1 MRKGHTRNLFLL
13 VIILLAGFSLVQ
25 GVKGQNNKPPEDKE
39 AIQELLSEVR
49 MLRQALQTLHRM
61 SMDTYRS
68 QLLFDRIRANREDI
82 RRLTTALNETRDNLA
97 KTQNAIPQ
105 SIDRLKILESQAVL
119 EVDQQKRASL
129 EFELRRTKE
138 GIEMYKSQI
147 EPLKEREQQ
156 MTADLNTE
164 KSRLQELE
172 SRLDLLERG
181 IENDRQRLESDK
193 PASDKPAAAKNP

>member
-1 MRKGHTRNLFLL
+1 MRNQHTRSLFVTVITLL
-13 VIILLAGFSLVQ
+13 VGFTLVQ
-25 GVKGQNNKPPEDKE
+25 GVEGQSNKPPDDKE
-39 AIQELLSEVR
+39 AIRELLSEVR

-61 SMDTYRS
+61 NLDTYRS
-68 QLLFDRIRANREDI
+68 QLLSDRIRANREDV
-82 RRLTTALNETRDNLA
+82 RRLSTALNETRDTLA
-97 KTQNAIPQ
+97 KTQNTIPQ
-105 SIDRLKILESQAVL
+105 FVDRLKLLENQVL
-119 EVDQQKRASL
+119 LEADQQRRASL

-156 MTADLNTE
+156 LTADLNTE

-181 IENDRQRLESDK
+181 IENDRQKLD
-193 PASDKPAAAKNP
+193 SDKPAAAKNP

>member
-1 MRKGHTRNLFLL
+1 MRKGHTRGLFLAG
-13 VIILLAGFSLVQ
+13 IILLAGSSLVQ
-25 GVKGQNNKPPEDKE
+25 GVKGQNNKTPEDKE

-61 SMDTYRS
+61 NLDTYRS
-68 QLLFDRIRANREDI
+68 QLLSDRIRANREDV
-82 RRLTTALNETRDNLA
+82 RGLTTALNETRDTLA

-105 SIDRLKILESQAVL
+105 FVDRLKLLENQVVL
-119 EVDQQKRASL
+119 EVDQQKRADL
-129 EFELRRTKE
+129 EFEVKRTKD
-138 GIEMYKSQI
+138 GIQMYKSQI

-156 MTADLNTE
+156 LAADLNTE

-181 IENDRQRLESDK
+181 IENDRQKLD
-193 PASDKPAAAKNP
+193 SDKPAAAKNP

>member
-1 MRKGHTRNLFLL
+1 LFLL